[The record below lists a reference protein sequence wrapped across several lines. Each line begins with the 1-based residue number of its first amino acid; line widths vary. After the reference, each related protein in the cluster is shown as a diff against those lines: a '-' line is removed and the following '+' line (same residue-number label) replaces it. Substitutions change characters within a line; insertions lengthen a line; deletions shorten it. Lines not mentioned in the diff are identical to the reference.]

1 MTELLLLC
9 RSNGEGPPFHSVLCP
24 PVLVGFNFFDLGSCL
39 GAVPAAFGS
48 DRFCVLAKFSADGR
62 DGSASSMWW
71 QWNVH
76 VGPDSTHGT
85 TFVRLNWW
93 LLFHLVVSEHDAL
106 DPRTR
111 DEMCWTGSEG
121 RRESFAW
128 FGTGMNRN
136 PIRMQHRVGPQS
148 YLNRVAKN

>member
-93 LLFHLVVSEHDAL
+93 ILFYFAFRNMMRWTHA
-106 DPRTR
+106 R
-111 DEMCWTGSEG
+111 EMRCAGPG
-121 RRESFAW
+121 RR
-128 FGTGMNRN
+128 
-136 PIRMQHRVGPQS
+136 VGGNLLLGLGPE
-148 YLNRVAKN
+148 